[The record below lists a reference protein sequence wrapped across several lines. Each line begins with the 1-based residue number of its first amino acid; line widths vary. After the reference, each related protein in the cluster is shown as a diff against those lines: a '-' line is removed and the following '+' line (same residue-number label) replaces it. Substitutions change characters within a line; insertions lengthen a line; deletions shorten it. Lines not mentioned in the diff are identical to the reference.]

1 MNTEERIL
9 RASDMLKGHLGE
21 ADTAIVLGSGL
32 GEITSSL
39 ENAVSIQCT
48 DIPGYPVSTVPGHS
62 GKWWKGTIQGH
73 GVFIIQGRV
82 HAYEGIPI
90 QDVVL

>member
-9 RASDMLKGHLGE
+9 RASDMLKGLLGE

-39 ENAVSIQCT
+39 ENAVRYSARIF
-48 DIPGYPVSTVPGHS
+48 PGILFLLCPVTRENG
-62 GKWWKGTIQGH
+62 GKAQFRGM
-73 GVFIIQGRV
+73 
-82 HAYEGIPI
+82 AYSSFREEFTHMREFRSRM
-90 QDVVL
+90 L